1 MAIRSSFLRSISLV
15 LLIALCFAAIG
26 EVQASPNRINTI
38 EKPAAIIAV
47 QHSYSPGDISP
58 SYLSPAETW
67 AEFYQSGRS
76 GALKQGAVI
85 DEKSSRR
92 INGSN
97 LYRTPGMDSW
107 KTRFGKSLSL
117 NSPIVSGT
125 GTVVYMDFGGGFYGI
140 VTDEGTH
147 YVPGNLPASC
157 RENGLRVTFVGREG
171 APMPNIRMW
180 GTPLRILS
188 ISPVGE
194 EISATGTI
202 EFIDLEGGFYG
213 IITTGGDHYL
223 PLNLPEAFRV
233 DGLKVAFTAR
243 TAPDTNTIYM
253 WGTPVSILTMSKT
266 TEAGGSQASSLIGQW
281 TLASMARGNTMT
293 PVIPGTEIT
302 ANFSDDGEISGSAG
316 CNLYGAS
323 YTATRQALTIDH
335 VFSTLMYCTDTPAGI
350 MEQESAFFQILADA
364 ASWKV
369 REGIL
374 VISDARGRELLR
386 FSPGIEGEADTEKPL
401 LEFWRTGGFAGMDD
415 HLEIY
420 PDGSVSLARKEFTT
434 GFSLTGS
441 ELDALA
447 ALMEDSGFMA
457 CAPHYEAPPGS
468 ADLFIYQI
476 CWQGKTVIVEDTVI
490 PAGLQEIIDA
500 LTSLVVENGPDD
512 VIPPADN

>member
-1 MAIRSSFLRSISLV
+1 MAIRSSFLRSISLM
-15 LLIALCFAAIG
+15 LLIAFCFTAIG
-26 EVQASPNRINTI
+26 AVQAAPNSVTPMGKPSAITAAPSSFTDHHSPQYVSDAVTRMKSNRSWSADTLKAGDSTRGKGTARIN
-38 EKPAAIIAV
+38 
-47 QHSYSPGDISP
+47 
-58 SYLSPAETW
+58 
-67 AEFYQSGRS
+67 
-76 GALKQGAVI
+76 
-85 DEKSSRR
+85 SST
-92 INGSN
+92 
-97 LYRTPGMDSW
+97 LHRTPVTGSW
-107 KTRFGKSLSL
+107 KDRFEQNMPL
-117 NSPIVSGT
+117 NSPVVRGT
-125 GTVVYMDFGGGFYGI
+125 GTVVYMDLEGGFWGL
-140 VTDEGTH
+140 VADEGTH
-147 YVPGNLPASC
+147 YIPGNLPASY
-157 RENGLRVTFVGREG
+157 RVDGLRVTFIGREG

-202 EFIDLEGGFYG
+202 EFIELEGGFFG
-213 IITTGGDHYL
+213 IVTAEGDHYL
-223 PLNLPEAFRV
+223 PLNLPEEFRV

-253 WGTPVSILTMSKT
+253 WGTPVTILSIEKQNGNGQ
-266 TEAGGSQASSLIGQW
+266 EQIASLRGQW
-281 TLASMARGNTMT
+281 TLTSMARGNTMT

-323 YTATRQALTIDH
+323 YTATRQVLTIDH

-374 VISDARGRELLR
+374 VISDARGRALLR
-386 FSPGIEGEADTEKPL
+386 FSPGIEDEADTEKPV

-420 PDGSVSLARKEFTT
+420 PDGSVSLSRKEYTT
-434 GFSLTGS
+434 WFSLTGS
-441 ELDALA
+441 ELDALG

-476 CWQGKTVIVEDTVI
+476 CWRGKTVVVEDTVI